1 MAYRVRI
8 DTSMYKDRRC
18 SEKNWEPGT
27 MNDFMHAING
37 WVVRE
42 NNLKELKWR
51 IQYIGHIGG
60 YPSNEEDFEIYKLWL
75 ERHSKKNKIIFK
87 DKLCQMERIEPVR
100 MYGFAQGYV
109 NIDKIIEKVLK
120 DGSVKIPFSSF
131 YDKRQYIKNLDGCYV
146 LIEKC

>member
-1 MAYRVRI
+1 MSYRVSI
-8 DTSMYKDRRC
+8 DTSSYKDRKC

-51 IQYIGHIGG
+51 LMFIGHIGG
-60 YPSNEEDFEIYKLWL
+60 HPSNAEEYEKYKLWL
-75 ERHSKKNKIIFK
+75 ERHKSKNYIKFK
-87 DKLCQMERIEPVR
+87 DVLCDFARTEPVR

-109 NIDKIIEKVLK
+109 NIDKIIDKLRTN
-120 DGSVKIPFSSF
+120 GSVKIPFCSF
-131 YDKRQYIKNLDGCYV
+131 YDKRQYIRNLDGCYV
-146 LIEKC
+146 LIEKS